1 MIKNNEK
8 IGIIILAHGSRIE
21 KANRLVYNIVNF
33 VKTKGKYKVCE
44 PAFLQNV
51 MPDLET
57 SFRKIASKK
66 VSKIIVV
73 PFFLF
78 VGNHVSRDIPK
89 KLQKLKEEYPN
100 IKLIYT
106 QSLGKDKRIANI
118 VLDSIKKYI

>member
-33 VKTKGKYKVCE
+33 VKTKGKYKICE
-44 PAFLQNV
+44 AAFLQNV

-57 SFRKIASKK
+57 SFRKITSKK

-100 IKLIYT
+100 IKVIYT